1 MSDNTEQP
9 ADGAA
14 QRDPWA
20 PPDNRVPLEKNTE
33 DTRPPPVHDQQTV
46 TSMPNAAPGPAP
58 TVGFGDAPDAGQP
71 SGPGGWYGPG
81 TLPPPPVGPNGPGQP
96 VPPPVGQYGY
106 PAGQPPQPGGHYGY
120 PAPQPPQY
128 GGYPGYPGYGQN
140 GWGGPQPANGLGIA
154 SMVLGIIAVAGFCM
168 YGLGI
173 ILGVLALIFGLIGRG
188 RVSRGEADNGGVALA
203 GIILGSI
210 GIVVSA
216 AFLGFFIWAVTNDRF
231 DDDSDYEYQP
241 TAVSMVVGVGR

>member
-20 PPDNRVPLEKNTE
+20 PPDNRVPLEKTPE
-33 DTRPPPVHDQQTV
+33 DARPPAVHDQPTV
-46 TSMPNAAPGPAP
+46 TSMPSAGTGPVPMA
-58 TVGFGDAPDAGQP
+58 GFGDAPGLGQP
-71 SGPGGWYGPG
+71 PVHGDWYGPG
-81 TLPPPPVGPNGPGQP
+81 TVPPPPVGPNGPGQP
-96 VPPPVGQYGY
+96 PQQPVGQYGY
-106 PAGQPPQPGGHYGY
+106 PAPPQQPMGQYGY
-120 PAPQPPQY
+120 PAAQPPQY
-128 GGYPGYPGYGQN
+128 GGYPGYPGYVQN
-140 GWGGPQPANGLGIA
+140 AWGGPAPANGLGVA
-154 SMVLGIIAVAGFCM
+154 SLVLGIISVAGFCL

-173 ILGVLALIFGLIGRG
+173 VLGVLALIFGLIGRG
-188 RVSRGEADNGGVALA
+188 RAGRGEADNGGVALA

-216 AFLGFFIWAVTNDRF
+216 AFLGFFIWALNNDGF

-241 TAVSMVVGVGR
+241 TSVSMVVDVTR